1 MSGPDDD
8 SYIEKSRA
16 PLLEHLVELRGRLF
30 TCVYAL
36 VAGFI
41 VTFIFRDQ
49 LLGWLIH
56 PWTVASGLM
65 ELQARQGGHQNYMSL
80 DTIKGAM
87 GLMELPKP
95 RPEFALQM
103 ISTAPLETFMSKIKL
118 AAFGAVV
125 IAFPVLAFQIY
136 RFVAPGLYKR
146 ERFAFLPFLL
156 AAPVLFV
163 MGGAL
168 VYYVLLPFM
177 ELFSLNQQSLGT
189 QHIVLMPKISDYL
202 SLVVRLI
209 LGFGICFQLPILLSL
224 LGLAGIVNSQQLRAF
239 WRFAVVGIFGLAGL
253 FTPADPISMLAL
265 ALPLVLLYEVSI
277 WSVKIMEF
285 RRRKADA
292 AEDVVS

>member
-1 MSGPDDD
+1 
-8 SYIEKSRA
+8 
-16 PLLEHLVELRGRLF
+16 
-30 TCVYAL
+30 
-36 VAGFI
+36 
-41 VTFIFRDQ
+41 
-49 LLGWLIH
+49 
-56 PWTVASGLM
+56 
-65 ELQARQGGHQNYMSL
+65 
-80 DTIKGAM
+80 
-87 GLMELPKP
+87 MELPKP

-103 ISTAPLETFMSKIKL
+103 ISTAPLETFLSKLKL

-146 ERFAFLPFLL
+146 ERYAFLPFLI

-168 VYYVLLPFM
+168 VYYILLPFM
-177 ELFSLNQQSLGT
+177 EWFSLNQQSLGT
-189 QHIVLMPKISDYL
+189 RHIVLMPKISDYL
-202 SLVVRLI
+202 SLVIRLI

-224 LGLAGIVNSQQLRAF
+224 LGLAGIVTSKQLRSF

-277 WSVKIMEF
+277 WSVKVMEL
-285 RRRKADA
+285 RRRKADE
-292 AEDVVS
+292 AEGAVS